1 LNKMAYLW
9 LNNFFMETLVIN
21 LKSEKDKSLFYAL
34 AERLHLKTTTITEED
49 KEDYGL
55 LKAMLEAKKGEYID
69 KETVLKALRK

>member
-1 LNKMAYLW
+1 
-9 LNNFFMETLVIN
+9 METLVIN

-34 AERLHLKTTTITEED
+34 AERLHLKASLLTEED

-55 LKAMLEAKKGEYID
+55 LKAMLKGRTGEYVD